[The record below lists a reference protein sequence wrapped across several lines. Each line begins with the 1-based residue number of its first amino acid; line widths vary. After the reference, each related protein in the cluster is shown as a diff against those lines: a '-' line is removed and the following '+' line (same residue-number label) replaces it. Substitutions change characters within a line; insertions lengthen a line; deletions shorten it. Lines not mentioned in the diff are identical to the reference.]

1 MGFFRY
7 WFGAMVGGARDPRVR
22 PLFAAVLLLLSA
34 GTMFYT
40 LVERWTVID
49 ALYFCVVTLTTVGYG
64 DLAPQTDAGKLFTVV
79 YVLAGVGLILLFV
92 NTILNRAIRI
102 RADELEAKSSSST
115 ASQASNEG
123 DGTR

>member
-1 MGFFRY
+1 
-7 WFGAMVGGARDPRVR
+7 MVSGVRDPQVR

-34 GTMFYT
+34 GALFYT

-64 DLAPQTDAGKLFTVV
+64 DLAPETDLGKLFTIV

-92 NTILNRAIRI
+92 NTILSRAIRI
-102 RADELEAKSSSST
+102 RADELEAKSSSRT
-115 ASQASNEG
+115 ASQAPGER
-123 DGTR
+123 DGTRTSDQGVDARG